1 MIDARSFSLIPRRSR
16 KLADRVA
23 AAEAELAQARQDA
36 EDRRREREF
45 LSGVEVAES
54 DFGEWQDTV
63 AAFNER

>member
-1 MIDARSFSLIPRRSR
+1 MIDARTFSLIPRRSR
-16 KLADRVA
+16 KPAEQVA
-23 AAEAELAQARQDA
+23 AADTEQARQQL
-36 EDRRREREF
+36 EDLRREREF

>member
-1 MIDARSFSLIPRRSR
+1 MIDARTFSLLSRRSR
-16 KLADRVA
+16 KLAEQAA
-23 AAEAELAQARQDA
+23 AAEAEQARQQL
-36 EDRRREREF
+36 EDLRREREF

>member
-1 MIDARSFSLIPRRSR
+1 MIDARTFSLIPRKSR
-16 KLADRVA
+16 KLADRI
-23 AAEAELAQARQDA
+23 AEAEAEQARLDA